1 MHFGVLLFGTQCSYN
16 GRLIS
21 RIRLVP
27 IWIIIMTF
35 NDRNAPPYPIRLFT
49 VLAVCSSEWR
59 SVHRRKS

>member
-49 VLAVCSSEWR
+49 VLAVCSSE
-59 SVHRRKS
+59 